1 MAHYSYDR
9 LTALDTSF
17 LILEKPNGYTH
28 VASTQ
33 IFDAGPLRT
42 EDGGI
47 DYEAIRKAHAA
58 VLHRIPRYRQVLR
71 YVPFEA
77 HPVWVDDHD
86 FDLDYHLR
94 HTSLPRP
101 GSDAQLKRLSARIM
115 QQHLDRAR
123 PLWETWV
130 VEGLEGGRFALIT
143 KVHHCMIDGVSGVDL
158 LQILLSPDPQ
168 AQLEPPPAWIPR
180 PVPSRVQLLRD
191 EIVRRMRLPF
201 EALRDVTAFVRDAE
215 DVGRAL
221 RVRARAVRETLGE
234 TLRSASETP
243 INRRIGPHRRFDWFT
258 SEISEIKAIRD
269 QLGGSLNDVVL
280 TIVTGA
286 FRRFFQERG
295 VDVSELDFRV
305 LAPVSVRSESERGAL
320 GNRVSAWVI
329 QLPLSA
335 RDPRAQ
341 LAAIVTRTAALKESK
356 RAVGAEVLTRV
367 AEWTP
372 TTLLS
377 LGARNSSRLLPFNT
391 VVTNVPGPRI
401 PMYLRGA
408 RLVEAYPHVPLV
420 DNMGL
425 GIALLSC
432 EGRLHWGINA
442 DYDLVPDL
450 SDFVTALQDSFH
462 ELAKL
467 ARQSGPAPGRAPRR
481 NGGIPAPDGA
491 IA

>member
-1 MAHYSYDR
+1 MPHYSYDR

-33 IFDAGPLRT
+33 IFEAGPLRT

-47 DYEAIRKAHAA
+47 DFEAIRKAHAA

-71 YVPFEA
+71 FVPLEN
-77 HPVWVDDHD
+77 HPVWVDDHH

-101 GSDAQLKRLSARIM
+101 GSDSQLKRLSARIM
-115 QQHLDRAR
+115 QQHLDRDR

-130 VEGLEGGRFALIT
+130 VEGLEGDRFALIS

-168 AQLEPPPAWIPR
+168 AQPEPPPQWIPR
-180 PVPSRVQLLRD
+180 PNPSRLQLLRD
-191 EIVRRMRLPF
+191 ELGRRMRLPF
-201 EALRDVTAFVRDAE
+201 EAVSDFRAFLRDAE
-215 DVGRAL
+215 DVRREL

-234 TLRSASETP
+234 SLRSASDTP
-243 INRRIGPHRRFDWFT
+243 INGRIGPHRRFDWFAI
-258 SEISEIKAIRD
+258 EIADVRKIRD
-269 QLGGSLNDVVL
+269 AFGGSLNDVVL
-280 TIVTGA
+280 AIATGA
-286 FRRFFQERG
+286 FRRFFGERG
-295 VDVSELDFRV
+295 VDVARLDFRV
-305 LAPVSVRSESERGAL
+305 LAPVSVRSDSQRGAL

-329 QLPLSA
+329 QLPLA
-335 RDPRAQ
+335 TRDPRAQ
-341 LAAIVTRTAALKESK
+341 LAAICSRTAELKESK

-377 LGARNSSRLLPFNT
+377 LGARNASRLLPFNS

-401 PMYLRGA
+401 PMYLLGA
-408 RLVEAYPHVPLV
+408 RLREAYPHVPLV
-420 DNMGL
+420 DHMGL

-432 EGRLHWGINA
+432 EGRLHWGVNA

-450 SDFVTALQDSFH
+450 PEFVAALQDSFA
-462 ELAKL
+462 ELSAL
-467 ARQSGPAPGRAPRR
+467 AAETAEAQRARR
-481 NGGIPAPDGA
+481 AARDGTQGA
-491 IA
+491 

>member
-1 MAHYSYDR
+1 MAHYTYDR

-17 LILEKPNGYTH
+17 LVLEKPNGYTH

-33 IFDAGPLRT
+33 IFEAGPLRT

-47 DYEAIRKAHAA
+47 DFEAIRKAHAA
-58 VLHRIPRYRQVLR
+58 ILHRIPRYRQVLR
-71 YVPFEA
+71 FVPLEN

-115 QQHLDRAR
+115 QQHLDRER

-130 VEGLEGGRFALIT
+130 VEGLEGDRFALIT

-158 LQILLSPDPQ
+158 LQILLSPDPR
-168 AQLEPPPAWIPR
+168 AQLEPPPAWNPR
-180 PVPSRVQLLRD
+180 PNPSGMQLLRH
-191 EIVRRMRLPF
+191 ELTRRLRMPF
-201 EALRDVTAFVRDAE
+201 EAVRDFRVFLRDAE
-215 DVGRAL
+215 DVGRELA
-221 RVRARAVRETLGE
+221 VRARAVRETLGE

-243 INRRIGPHRRFDWFT
+243 INRRIGPHRRVDWFT
-258 SEISEIKAIRD
+258 TEISDIRSIRES
-269 QLGGSLNDVVL
+269 LGGSLNDVVL

-286 FRRFFQERG
+286 FRRFLSDRG
-295 VDVSELDFRV
+295 VDVAALDFRV
-305 LAPVSVRSESERGAL
+305 LAPVSVRSEGERGAL

-329 QLPLSA
+329 PLPLGE
-335 RDPRAQ
+335 RDPREQ
-341 LAAIVTRTAALKESK
+341 LAAITRRTAALKESK

-401 PMYLRGA
+401 PMYLLGA
-408 RLVEAYPHVPLV
+408 RLIEAYPHVPLV
-420 DNMGL
+420 DHMGI

-442 DYDLVPDL
+442 DYDLVPDVA
-450 SDFVTALQDSFH
+450 DFVVALQDSFA
-462 ELAKL
+462 ELA
-467 ARQSGPAPGRAPRR
+467 
-481 NGGIPAPDGA
+481 A
-491 IA
+491 IAAES

>member
-33 IFDAGPLRT
+33 IFEAGPLRT

-47 DYEAIRKAHAA
+47 DFEAIRKAHAA

-71 YVPFEA
+71 YVPLEN

-86 FDLDYHLR
+86 FDLDFHLR

-101 GSDAQLKRLSARIM
+101 GSDSQLKRLSARIM
-115 QQHLDRAR
+115 QQHLDRQR

-130 VEGLEGGRFALIT
+130 VEGLEGDRFALIS

-168 AQLEPPPAWIPR
+168 ARPEPPPQWIPR
-180 PVPSRVQLLRD
+180 PQPSGLQLLRD
-191 EIVRRMRLPF
+191 ELARRVRLPF
-201 EALRDVTAFVRDAE
+201 EAVRDFRAFLHDAE
-215 DVGRAL
+215 DVRREL

-234 TLRSASETP
+234 TLRSASQTP
-243 INRRIGPHRRFDWFT
+243 INGKIGPHRRFDWFT
-258 SEISEIKAIRD
+258 TEISEIRKIRD
-269 QLGGSLNDVVL
+269 ALGGSLNDVVL
-280 TIVTGA
+280 AIATGA
-286 FRRFFQERG
+286 FRRYLLERG
-295 VDVSELDFRV
+295 VDVGQLDFRV
-305 LAPVSVRSESERGAL
+305 LAPVSVRSEGERGAL

-329 QLPLSA
+329 PLPLSA

-341 LAAIVTRTAALKESK
+341 LAAISSRTATLKESK

-377 LGARNSSRLLPFNT
+377 LGARNASRLLPFNS

-401 PMYLRGA
+401 PMYLLGA

-420 DNMGL
+420 DHMGL

-450 SDFVTALQDSFH
+450 PDFVAALQGAFAS
-462 ELAKL
+462 LAAL
-467 ARQSGPAPGRAPRR
+467 AAEAGPAAARAARRAARGAPGAET
-481 NGGIPAPDGA
+481 A
-491 IA
+491 